1 MRTVVVLAAMM
12 PAMLLVQAQSAAVS
26 PEKMFEQAMAA
37 EDRGDMAGA
46 EKLLVALE
54 QKQPGNF
61 AVEESLGLVYAQ
73 QGEFEKSLRP
83 LKKAA
88 ALVPSNDAAHAN
100 LGAALYSLHQN
111 QEAAAEL
118 KKAVALNP
126 ANAGALRSL
135 GRVEMELGQPE
146 AAAKALG
153 QALGLTPE
161 DGELRMDCAEMLI
174 AAKTPMTA
182 VELLQ
187 GWPQAATMARAQ
199 VLLGEAEE
207 ALGDFKAAGD
217 ALTKAVALEPS
228 EENAWRLGAELLKH
242 WTFDGA
248 ARVFHDAG
256 EKYPE
261 SRRLRTGEAAALFGA
276 GKYGDAVPIFASLLE
291 AEPENAGFAQML
303 GISCTALVQ
312 QTRPRCEVLQRYA
325 ESHPGD
331 ARAAVYAAQ
340 ALEGNGVAQNEK
352 VEKLLTQAVKADPK
366 LAEAQ
371 LEMGTYLQRA
381 ERFAEA
387 AAYLQR
393 AVELKP
399 DSAVA
404 HYRLGLAYAR
414 LGRKEEGRAEMEFEK
429 KLAKQ
434 KQEELDKRLEQIT
447 TFVVEIK

>member
-1 MRTVVVLAAMM
+1 MGTVAVLAAMVLTM
-12 PAMLLVQAQSAAVS
+12 PCARAQGAAMS

-37 EDRGDMAGA
+37 EDRGDMAAA

-54 QKQPGNF
+54 QRQPGNF

-73 QGEFEKSLRP
+73 QSEFEKALRP

-88 ALVPSNDAAHAN
+88 QLQPGSDAAHAN
-100 LGAALYSLHQN
+100 LGAALYSLHEN
-111 QEAAAEL
+111 PEAAAEL

-135 GRVEMELGQPE
+135 GRVEMELEQPE

-161 DGELRMDCAEMLI
+161 DAELRMDCAEMLV
-174 AAKTPMTA
+174 AAKTPKAA
-182 VELLQ
+182 VEVLQ
-187 GWPQAATMARAQ
+187 GWPQAGSTARAQ
-199 VLLGEAEE
+199 VVLGEAEE

-242 WTFDGA
+242 WTFA
-248 ARVFHDAG
+248 ASAEVFHAG
-256 EKYPE
+256 AVRFPE
-261 SRRLRTGEAAALFGA
+261 SRRMKTGEAAALFGA
-276 GKYGDAVPIFASLLE
+276 GKYEEAVPIFADLLDSD
-291 AEPENAGFAQML
+291 PENQGYAQLL
-303 GISCTALVQ
+303 GISCTVQEAGPKCAAL
-312 QTRPRCEVLQRYA
+312 ERYA
-325 ESHPGD
+325 EGHPGD

-340 ALEGNGVAQNEK
+340 VLEGAGDAQNTL
-352 VEKLLTQAVKADPK
+352 VEKLLMQAVKADPN

-371 LEMGTYLQRA
+371 LEMGIYLQRQ

-387 AAYLQR
+387 AEYLKR
-393 AVELKP
+393 AVELKA
-399 DSAVA
+399 DLAVA
-404 HYRLGLAYAR
+404 HYRLGLVFAR
-414 LGRKEEGRAEMEFEK
+414 LGRKEEARAEMEFEK

-447 TFVVEIK
+447 TFVVDIK